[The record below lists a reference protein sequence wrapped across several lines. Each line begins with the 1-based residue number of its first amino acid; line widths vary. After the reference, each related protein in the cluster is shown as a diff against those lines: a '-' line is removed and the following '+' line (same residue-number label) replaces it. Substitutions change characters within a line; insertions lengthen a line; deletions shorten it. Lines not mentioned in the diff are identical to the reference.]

1 MVLVAY
7 GLQRWPTDQ
16 YAITP
21 GDAKPVAPLIK
32 VEGIAT
38 NPHHDTIDLTDVYV
52 QSLSAWQWLTAHLQS
67 HVQFVSGDQLV
78 EPGIPQSEL
87 GAQGYLEMSDAK
99 QAAEVVAFR
108 TLGWTVAGTRTGA
121 VVTGVE
127 ASSPASRAHVH
138 VGDLVVGVNTTVI
151 DSGCQ
156 LINYVHG
163 LAPGTAL
170 TLHLQRVS
178 ISSKGDLTYHARTIV
193 AVTTSAVPSGVSTGA
208 CSGAAGP
215 NRSWLGV
222 SLEDGYRYTL
232 PAKVTIDTANIGG
245 PSAGLA
251 MTLALINDLSGGSL
265 TGHQHVAATG
275 TMSVDGVVGPVGGVE
290 EKAVAVH
297 RAGAKYFLVP
307 VGQGNVAAARAA
319 KQTGLTILPVTTL
332 TQALR
337 DLHRLGGVKPVPLTK
352 PS

>member
-127 ASSPASRAHVH
+127 ASSPASTSPRARRRSRRRREHD
-138 VGDLVVGVNTTVI
+138 GD
-151 DSGCQ
+151 
-156 LINYVHG
+156 
-163 LAPGTAL
+163 
-170 TLHLQRVS
+170 R
-178 ISSKGDLTYHARTIV
+178 
-193 AVTTSAVPSGVSTGA
+193 
-208 CSGAAGP
+208 
-215 NRSWLGV
+215 LG
-222 SLEDGYRYTL
+222 L
-232 PAKVTIDTANIGG
+232 PA
-245 PSAGLA
+245 
-251 MTLALINDLSGGSL
+251 
-265 TGHQHVAATG
+265 H
-275 TMSVDGVVGPVGGVE
+275 
-290 EKAVAVH
+290 
-297 RAGAKYFLVP
+297 
-307 VGQGNVAAARAA
+307 
-319 KQTGLTILPVTTL
+319 
-332 TQALR
+332 
-337 DLHRLGGVKPVPLTK
+337 
-352 PS
+352 